1 MNCTLCKTSSWF
13 WMSYAYCKF
22 EIRGC
27 GDIVHTSS
35 NGICFRDGVFM
46 CDACVF
52 AVMRFSTEL
61 WYQRIYG
68 LVSKHIRTV
77 VFVVN

>member
-1 MNCTLCKTSSWF
+1 MLVVKLHNGFVYHTHNASSRFVVVVILCILYRRLYVLG
-13 WMSYAYCKF
+13 M
-22 EIRGC
+22 
-27 GDIVHTSS
+27 V
-35 NGICFRDGVFM
+35 VLV

-61 WYQRIYG
+61 WYRRIYG

-77 VFVVN
+77 VFCGY

>member
-1 MNCTLCKTSSWF
+1 M
-13 WMSYAYCKF
+13 
-22 EIRGC
+22 
-27 GDIVHTSS
+27 V
-35 NGICFRDGVFM
+35 VFM

-61 WYQRIYG
+61 WYRRIYG

-77 VFVVN
+77 VFVATNITNNLILQHTPMLYLCSLCAGLACLLLDLVIVAAGTVG